1 MLCFFAKADRR
12 SWGSTVSGKRIRY
25 KYNDDSDTVETRPG
39 GGNDD
44 DDDDDVVGDRRT
56 GADPDD
62 FQVGS
67 IPKAGDIGHSV
78 LERTY
83 FSGTGG
89 TAQRGKLRGGQP

>member
-1 MLCFFAKADRR
+1 MPCFLAKADRR
-12 SWGSTVSGKRIRY
+12 SWGSTLSGKRIRY
-25 KYNDDSDTVETRPG
+25 KYNDSDTVETRRG

-44 DDDDDVVGDRRT
+44 DDDDIVGDRRT

-62 FQVGS
+62 FQIGS
-67 IPKAGDIGHSV
+67 IPKAGNIGHSV

-83 FSGTGG
+83 FSSTGG

>member
-1 MLCFFAKADRR
+1 LGIYSVGKSGF
-12 SWGSTVSGKRIRY
+12 GISTTREI
-25 KYNDDSDTVETRPG
+25 ETRPG
-39 GGNDD
+39 GRDD
-44 DDDDDVVGDRRT
+44 DDNIDIVGDRRT

-62 FQVGS
+62 FQIGS